1 MRWVT
6 RVSDCK
12 QAIAGQASVAT
23 FAAFLIWI
31 LNLSAT
37 AQTGG
42 LERLVHGLP
51 WPGVSSLIGYRGRL
65 WFANSVKFVN
75 HNSADLYS
83 FDPVPGKV
91 RYEKHLFSQDAG
103 EPVASNGLLY
113 WPFEDSRFSPGHG
126 EFMVTNGRD
135 WAWRVIP
142 EGRAFHTH
150 AMTAIGDKIVAAI
163 SAWAAK
169 LVISDDR
176 GATWSLAYEYPTP
189 DRRVS
194 RITTLTNLDG
204 RIFAGVTTWYDDSGP
219 KLLQMGTNGIAPVP
233 GWPGGSEVAALVTY
247 KGWVYA
253 VNTTADGATLLRTD
267 GKSVERLTGP
277 KGTIDDFAAGPNALW
292 AVTAWRRSGVLWRS
306 VNGRDWS
313 RVQRFDT
320 GRPLSV
326 AVFGGQPYV
335 GLLTDQGGEL
345 WGPTRRAP
353 VAYDKSMTALPRA
366 PRLSPKGRAAALAQL
381 DIVLADAARY
391 RRLRYTMR
399 SLALDRSTET
409 ANALI
414 GRLRGPFAT
423 GTARM
428 FGRRE
433 IATERMGQWYLL
445 WAIAHNGHGR
455 IPVDYLTIPWTAKAS
470 RSEKYIRL
478 PLAASW
484 AYARLG
490 QRDSATLAALM
501 GRLDRPGDP
510 KWLKGDII
518 GALTD
523 LTGRRFGYDLAAWKR
538 WWRARNE
545 GR

>member
-12 QAIAGQASVAT
+12 QAIAA
-23 FAAFLIWI
+23 FAAVLVWT
-31 LNLSAT
+31 LNVSAIGQT
-37 AQTGG
+37 AG

-83 FDPVPGKV
+83 FDPVSGKA

-103 EPVASNGLLY
+103 EPVSSHGLLY

-135 WAWRVIP
+135 WGWRVIP
-142 EGRAFHTH
+142 KGRAFHTH
-150 AMTAIGDKIVAAI
+150 AMIATGDTIVAAL
-163 SAWAAK
+163 SAWTAK
-169 LVISDDR
+169 LGVSHDR
-176 GATWSLAYEYPTP
+176 GASWSLAYEYPTP

-194 RITTLTNLDG
+194 RITALANLDG
-204 RIFAGVTTWYDDSGP
+204 RIFAGVTTWYDDHGP
-219 KLLQMGTNGIAPVP
+219 KLLRMGINGVTPVP
-233 GWPGGSEVAALVTY
+233 GWPGGSEVAALASYT
-247 KGWVYA
+247 GWVYG
-253 VNTTADGATLLRTD
+253 VNTTADGAALLRTD
-267 GKSVERLTGP
+267 GTIVEPLTGP
-277 KGTIDDFAAGPNALW
+277 KGVIDDFAVGPDALW
-292 AVTAWRRSGVLWRS
+292 AVTAWRRSGALWRS
-306 VNGRDWS
+306 ANGTDWS
-313 RVQRFDT
+313 RVQHFDT

-326 AVFGGQPYV
+326 TVFGGLPYV
-335 GLLTDQGGEL
+335 GLLTDRGGEL
-345 WGPTRRAP
+345 WGRGDRKP
-353 VAYDKSMTALPRA
+353 VAYDSSLAALPKA
-366 PRLSPKGRAAALAQL
+366 PRLTPERRAAALAAL
-381 DIVLADAARY
+381 DNVLADATRY
-391 RRLRYTMR
+391 NRLRYTMR
-399 SLALDRSTET
+399 PLALDQSAATS
-409 ANALI
+409 NALI
-414 GRLRGPFAT
+414 GRLNGPFAA

-428 FGRRE
+428 FGRRQ
-433 IATERMGQWYLL
+433 IATERMARWYLL

-455 IPVDYLTIPWTAKAS
+455 IPVDYLKIPWTAKSS

-490 QRDSATLAALM
+490 QRDPATLAALM
-501 GRLDRPGDP
+501 DRLDRPGDP
-510 KWLKGDII
+510 KWLKGDVI

-523 LTGRRFGYDLAAWKR
+523 LTGRRFGYDMDAWKR
-538 WWRARNE
+538 WWRTRTE